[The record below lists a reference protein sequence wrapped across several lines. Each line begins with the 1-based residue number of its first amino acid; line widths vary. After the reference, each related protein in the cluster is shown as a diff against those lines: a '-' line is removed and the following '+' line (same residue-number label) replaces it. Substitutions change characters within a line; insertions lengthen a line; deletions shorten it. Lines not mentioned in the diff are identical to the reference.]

1 MDRHLTLTYSGI
13 QGTYWMYYA
22 AICSFASVYLTDR
35 GYSNENIGMIL
46 ALGSIFAVVLQPI
59 LADFA
64 DRSRKL
70 SLAGIITG
78 IAGGLFLGTACL
90 PAFVQKSGVLTFLFI
105 MLVAWH
111 AVLQPLINSLSFK
124 LEEKG
129 VFINFGVARS
139 MGSLAYSIL
148 CSFLGTLVSKLGVSV
163 LPVTAE
169 IVLVLMFVSIYLT
182 NKQWNR
188 GSATRAVLPEAAK
201 TGKSKE
207 KEISL
212 KYFLLNNRIFALLN
226 CAVVF
231 IFFGNSILNSFMMQI
246 VGDVGG
252 TNGDLGRLLSLM
264 AFLEIPTLFFFNRVK
279 KVISY
284 ETMLK
289 LAAGAFTLKMLLFYV
304 SKSTAFLYI
313 AQGFQPFSFALFL
326 PAMVHFTNKIMSK
339 GEAVK
344 GQALFTI
351 MITVSTV
358 FASAAGGY
366 ILDSLGAKP
375 LLLLGTILSFIGFVI
390 VLILVDKANKKGN
403 NI

>member
-1 MDRHLTLTYSGI
+1 
-13 QGTYWMYYA
+13 
-22 AICSFASVYLTDR
+22 
-35 GYSNENIGMIL
+35 
-46 ALGSIFAVVLQPI
+46 
-59 LADFA
+59 
-64 DRSRKL
+64 
-70 SLAGIITG
+70 
-78 IAGGLFLGTACL
+78 
-90 PAFVQKSGVLTFLFI
+90 
-105 MLVAWH
+105 
-111 AVLQPLINSLSFK
+111 
-124 LEEKG
+124 
-129 VFINFGVARS
+129 

-148 CSFLGTLVSKLGVSV
+148 CSFLGSLVSKLGVSV

-344 GQALFTI
+344 GQALFTT

-375 LLLLGTILSFIGFVI
+375 LLLLGTILSLIGFVI